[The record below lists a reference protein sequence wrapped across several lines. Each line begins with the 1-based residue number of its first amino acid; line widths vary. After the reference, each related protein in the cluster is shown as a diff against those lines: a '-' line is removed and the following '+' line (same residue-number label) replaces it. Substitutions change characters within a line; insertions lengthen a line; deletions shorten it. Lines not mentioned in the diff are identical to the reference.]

1 MKKIELI
8 LFDLG
13 GVLIDFTGI
22 RDIIPF
28 LQGAASE
35 TEISERW
42 NSCSHIK
49 AFHLGKISKEEFGER
64 FVKDWR
70 INLSP
75 QDFLVEFRSWSRC
88 LFPGVK
94 ELIDLLRQ
102 KYRLAAFSNSNE
114 LHWDRNIN
122 DLGINQ
128 LFDEAISS
136 HHIGLC
142 KPNPEIYIAALKK
155 LHVTPDSTVFFDD
168 VIDNVIAA
176 SELGINAFQVNS
188 VKSIYECLIQDHL

>member
-13 GVLIDFTGI
+13 GVIVDFTGVK
-22 RDIIPF
+22 DIIP
-28 LQGAASE
+28 LLHVAASE
-35 TEISERW
+35 LEISERW
-42 NSCSHIK
+42 NSCSHTK
-49 AFHLGKISKEEFGER
+49 AFHLGKISKEEFGEK
-64 FVKDWR
+64 FVKDWG

-75 QDFLVEFRSWSRC
+75 KDFLIEFRSWSRC
-88 LFPGVK
+88 LFPGAK
-94 ELIDLLRQ
+94 ELLDLLRQ
-102 KYRLAAFSNSNE
+102 KYRLAALSNSNE

-128 LFDEAISS
+128 LFEKAISS

-142 KPNPEIYIAALKK
+142 KPNPEIYIAALRK
-155 LHVTPDSTVFFDD
+155 LHITLDSTVFFDD

-176 SELGINAFQVNS
+176 SELGINAFQVNN
-188 VKSIYECLIQDHL
+188 VKSI